1 VRYSFHNNPVAAR
14 KAWIEE
20 ETMVK
25 EFKEFIMRGSVVDLA
40 IGVIIGAAFTAIVN
54 SLVKDIFMPIIGYVL
69 GGVDF
74 TNMFIVLGGGSY
86 ATLADAQKAGAATI
100 NYGIFINA
108 VITFLLVAVILFFI
122 IKAINKLQKQPVP
135 APANTKECP
144 YCLSTIP
151 LAATRCPNCTS
162 QL

>member
-1 VRYSFHNNPVAAR
+1 
-14 KAWIEE
+14 
-20 ETMVK
+20 MVK
-25 EFKEFIMRGSVVDLA
+25 EFKEFVLRGNVVDLA
-40 IGVIIGAAFTAIVN
+40 VAVIIGAAFTAIIN
-54 SLVKDIFMPIIGYVL
+54 SLVKDIFMPIIGYIL

-86 ATLADAQKAGAATI
+86 ATLAEAQKAGAATI
-100 NYGIFINA
+100 NYGLFINA
-108 VITFLLVAVILFFI
+108 VITFLLVALILFFV
-122 IKAINKLQKQPVP
+122 IKGINKLQKQPAP

-151 LAATRCPNCTS
+151 LNATRCPNCTS

>member
-1 VRYSFHNNPVAAR
+1 
-14 KAWIEE
+14 
-20 ETMVK
+20 MVK

-54 SLVKDIFMPIIGYVL
+54 SLVKDIFMPIIGYAL

-74 TNMFIVLGGGSY
+74 INMFVVLGGGSY
-86 ATLADAQKAGAATI
+86 ATLAEAQKAGAATI
-100 NYGIFINA
+100 NYGLFINA
-108 VITFLLVAVILFFI
+108 VITFLLVALILFFV

-135 APANTKECP
+135 APANTKDCP

>member
-1 VRYSFHNNPVAAR
+1 
-14 KAWIEE
+14 
-20 ETMVK
+20 MVK
-25 EFKEFIMRGSVVDLA
+25 EFKEFILRGNVVDLA
-40 IGVIIGAAFTAIVN
+40 IAVIIGAAFTAIVN
-54 SLVKDIFMPIIGYVL
+54 SLVKDIFMPIIGYAL

-86 ATLADAQKAGAATI
+86 ATLAEAQKAGAATI
-100 NYGIFINA
+100 NYGLFINA
-108 VITFLLVAVILFFI
+108 VITFLLIALILFFVL
-122 IKAINKLQKQPVP
+122 KGINKLQKQPVP

>member
-1 VRYSFHNNPVAAR
+1 
-14 KAWIEE
+14 
-20 ETMVK
+20 MVK

-54 SLVKDIFMPIIGYVL
+54 SLVKDIFMPIIGYAL

-74 TNMFIVLGGGSY
+74 INMFIVLGGGSY

-100 NYGIFINA
+100 NYGLFINA
-108 VITFLLVAVILFFI
+108 VITFLLVALILFFV